1 MKEIFLPIINWYMDH
16 ITYYSVCL
24 LMAIESSFI
33 PFPSE
38 IVVPPAAWKVASGEL
53 NMALVLF
60 SATLGAII
68 GALFN
73 YYIALHLG
81 RKVIYKL
88 AGTRL
93 AHLMLI
99 NAESVEKSEKFFLKY
114 GAVSTFVGR
123 LIPAIRQLISL
134 PAGLARMKMA
144 PFLFYTTLGAL
155 IWNIVLA
162 LMGYYLFSQKELLE
176 KYYHLISIGGLVLGL
191 LLVGYLLLSAFR
203 KKKTSD
209 NREPDSGRL

>member
-1 MKEIFLPIINWYMDH
+1 MKEIFLPIMTWYMDH

-53 NMALVLF
+53 NMALVLL

-73 YYIALHLG
+73 YYFALYLG
-81 RKVIYKL
+81 RKVIHAL
-88 AGTRL
+88 AETRF

-99 NAESVEKSEKFFLKY
+99 NADSVEKSEKFFLKY
-114 GAVSTFVGR
+114 GAISTFVGR

-134 PAGLARMKMA
+134 PAGLARMKLA
-144 PFLFYTTLGAL
+144 SFLLYTTLGAF
-155 IWNIVLA
+155 IWNAVLA
-162 LMGYYLFSQKELLE
+162 VMGYYLYSQKDLLE
-176 KYYHLISIGGLVLGL
+176 KYYHLISIAGIVLGL
-191 LLVGYLLLSAFR
+191 LLGGYLLSHAFR
-203 KKKTSD
+203 KKKAS
-209 NREPDSGRL
+209 EA